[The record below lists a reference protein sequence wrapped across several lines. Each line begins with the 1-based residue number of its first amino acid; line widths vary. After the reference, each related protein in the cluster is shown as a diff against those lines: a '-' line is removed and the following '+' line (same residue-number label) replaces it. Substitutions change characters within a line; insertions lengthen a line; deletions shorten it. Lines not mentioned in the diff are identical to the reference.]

1 MDININQ
8 AEVLPRSGIP
18 IAAGLE
24 NVYISLAGLIGAGKT
39 TLATA
44 LGEELGLPVH
54 FEPVSDNVYLQ
65 DFYKDMRRYGFPL
78 QIYLLNKRFRQQQQI
93 VWEGRG
99 GVQDRTIYED
109 AIFAKMLR
117 DDGLMEEREYQTY
130 LSLFNNMSNFMRKP
144 NIIVYLD
151 VTPEESYARIKARSR
166 ECESS
171 LPLE

>member
-65 DFYKDMRRYGFPL
+65 DFYKDMHLRGRVLAGLCPRRQLCGARRVAL
-78 QIYLLNKRFRQQQQI
+78 AHHRLDQLETRAHDRVLLH
-93 VWEGRG
+93 VE
-99 GVQDRTIYED
+99 
-109 AIFAKMLR
+109 
-117 DDGLMEEREYQTY
+117 DGLGGEGGG
-130 LSLFNNMSNFMRKP
+130 LH
-144 NIIVYLD
+144 
-151 VTPEESYARIKARSR
+151 
-166 ECESS
+166 S
-171 LPLE
+171 LPAGEELGSPV

>member
-78 QIYLLNKRFRQQQQI
+78 R
-93 VWEGRG
+93 GRRPAFFTG
-99 GVQDRTIYED
+99 R
-109 AIFAKMLR
+109 
-117 DDGLMEEREYQTY
+117 
-130 LSLFNNMSNFMRKP
+130 
-144 NIIVYLD
+144 
-151 VTPEESYARIKARSR
+151 
-166 ECESS
+166 
-171 LPLE
+171 